1 MRIDGTYRP
10 DLTKLTE
17 MPGDPATT
25 GKPPAAPP
33 EAATPSAAK
42 IDAQL
47 QPYLD
52 KVRQSPD
59 VDMEAVRAARKLL
72 DEGQLDTPDA
82 ILRAAQAMVDL
93 DF

>member
-1 MRIDGTYRP
+1 VRIDGTYRP

-17 MPGDPATT
+17 MPGEPATA
-25 GKPPAAPP
+25 GKSQAGPPQAA
-33 EAATPSAAK
+33 APSAAK

-52 KVRQSPD
+52 KVRENPD
-59 VDMEAVRAARKLL
+59 VDMEAVRSARKLL